1 MRKKEIVNLK
11 TEKLLLKNKT
21 GRITKLWRDERF
33 ITILVQGIF
42 ILFLAVLFSL
52 MLKNLQIT
60 WEKQGS
66 SLSFHFLSQN
76 TGFEA
81 AQTIIPITR
90 TSPIYMTL
98 LAGLVNTIYV
108 SILGIIFSTILGI
121 IIGIS
126 YLSKN
131 FIIKKLAWLYIEV
144 FRNLPLLLIIVAT
157 YYILIFSLPKFETPI
172 VWFNS
177 IYISNR
183 GVHFPSLIAGKSSNL
198 YLIIL
203 LVLLVFLI
211 WIGRKMAKKYE
222 WDTFIVTLASLGIFI
237 ILAICIWHFFQS
249 PPFLVSVPIR
259 KGFSYIGGK
268 EQTPE
273 FFALLIGLVIGTAPF
288 IADIVRSGIAN
299 VSKGQTEAANAL
311 GLSGYKTMRY
321 VVFPQALRTIIPPLT
336 SNYLSLTKN
345 STLAAG
351 VAFTE
356 LFGITRILIN
366 HTGRAIEIMGL
377 SMIVYMILSLL
388 TAWFMNWYN
397 KKIQLVER

>member
-1 MRKKEIVNLK
+1 MNLNSEKQVSQKKTRRLSVI
-11 TEKLLLKNKT
+11 
-21 GRITKLWRDERF
+21 WRDERF
-33 ITILVQGIF
+33 ITFMVQGIF
-42 ILFLAVLFSL
+42 VLLLVVLLGF
-52 MLKNLQIT
+52 MFNNLQQT

-66 SLSFHFLSQN
+66 SLSFRFLTQN

-90 TSPIYMTL
+90 ISPVYKTL
-98 LAGLVNTIYV
+98 LAGLVNTVYV
-108 SILGIIFSTILGI
+108 SILGIILSTILGI
-121 IIGIS
+121 IIGIA

-131 FIIKKLAWLYIEV
+131 YLVSKLAWLYIEV
-144 FRNLPLLLIIVAT
+144 LRNIPLLLIIIAT
-157 YYILIFSLPKFETPI
+157 YYILIFSLPKFDSQI
-172 VWFNS
+172 IWFNS
-177 IYISNR
+177 IFISNR
-183 GVHFPSLIAGKSSNL
+183 GIRFPSLSAGQNAVLYIAGL
-198 YLIIL
+198 LLL
-203 LVLLVFLI
+203 LVVMI
-211 WIGRKMAKKYE
+211 YVGRKLSKEFE
-222 WDTFIVTLASLGIFI
+222 WDGFLVSLAGIGIFI
-237 ILAICIWHFFQS
+237 GLAVAAWTLLS
-249 PPFLVSVPIR
+249 TPPFSLNIPICG
-259 KGFSYIGGK
+259 GFSCKGGS

-299 VSKGQTEAANAL
+299 VSKGQVEAAHAL
-311 GLSGYKTMRY
+311 GLSSYKTLRY
-321 VVFPQALRTIIPPLT
+321 IVFPQALRTMIPPLA

-377 SMIVYMILSLL
+377 TMVVYLVLSLS

-397 KKIQLVER
+397 KKIQLVEK

>member
-1 MRKKEIVNLK
+1 MDLKSNTLRSKKKPKRLSA
-11 TEKLLLKNKT
+11 
-21 GRITKLWRDERF
+21 LWRDERF
-33 ITILVQGIF
+33 ITLMVQGIF
-42 ILFLAVLFSL
+42 IVLIIVVGSF
-52 MLKNLQIT
+52 MLKNLQLT

-66 SLSFHFLSQN
+66 SLSFHFLTQN

-81 AQTIIPITR
+81 AQTLIPITR
-90 TSPIYMTL
+90 TSPIFQTL
-98 LAGLVNTIYV
+98 LAGLINTIYV

-121 IIGIS
+121 IIGIA
-126 YLSKN
+126 YLSNN
-131 FIIKKLAWLYIEV
+131 FIVRKLAWLYIEIL
-144 FRNLPLLLIIVAT
+144 RNLPLLLIIVAT
-157 YYILIFSLPKFETPI
+157 YYILIFSLPKFDTPL

-177 IYISNR
+177 IFISNR
-183 GVHFPSLIAGKSSNL
+183 GVNFPGLLAGKTTAA
-198 YLIIL
+198 YLISLFIL
-203 LVLLVFLI
+203 MILMV
-211 WIGRKMAKKYE
+211 WIGRILSRKYE
-222 WDTFIVTLASLGIFI
+222 WDSFIVSMIGLGLFIGLAF
-237 ILAICIWHFFQS
+237 CIWKVFQI
-249 PPFLVSVPIR
+249 PPYTVSIPVR
-259 KGFSYIGGK
+259 EGFSYAGGK

-299 VSKGQTEAANAL
+299 VPKGQVEVAQAL
-311 GLSGYKTMRY
+311 GLSGYQTMRH
-321 VVFPQALRTIIPPLT
+321 VVFPQALRTMIPPLA

-377 SMIVYMILSLL
+377 SMLVYMTLSLL
-388 TAWFMNWYN
+388 TAWLMNWYN

>member
-1 MRKKEIVNLK
+1 MDLK
-11 TEKLLLKNKT
+11 PNTQLPLRNIKHLSMV
-21 GRITKLWRDERF
+21 WRDERF
-33 ITILVQGIF
+33 ITVVVQGVF
-42 ILFLAVLFSL
+42 ILFLLVFVGF
-52 MLKNLQIT
+52 MLRNLQQT

-66 SLSFHFLSQN
+66 YLSFHFLTQN

-81 AQTIIPITR
+81 AQTLIPISR
-90 TSPIYMTL
+90 TSPIYKTL
-98 LAGLVNTIYV
+98 LAGLVNTIYI
-108 SILGIIFSTILGI
+108 SILGIIFSTILGV
-121 IIGIS
+121 IIGIA

-131 FIIKKLAWLYIEV
+131 FLISKLAWLYIEV
-144 FRNLPLLLIIVAT
+144 LRNLPLLLIIVAS
-157 YYILIFSLPKFETPI
+157 YYILIFSSPKFDAPL
-172 VWFNS
+172 VWPGP

-183 GVHFPSLIAGKSSNL
+183 GIHFPSLIAGKNANI
-198 YLIIL
+198 YLISLFIL
-203 LVLLVFLI
+203 LVLMF
-211 WIGRKMAKKYE
+211 WIGRQLSRKFE
-222 WDTFIVTLASLGIFI
+222 WDNFLVVLAGCGIFI
-237 ILAICIWHFFQS
+237 GLSVCVWYIFRKA
-249 PPFLVSVPIR
+249 PFSLSIPVR
-259 KGFSYIGGK
+259 EGFSYVGGK

-273 FFALLIGLVIGTAPF
+273 FFALLIGLVLGTAPF

-299 VSKGQTEAANAL
+299 VSKGQGEAASAL

-321 VVFPQALRTIIPPLT
+321 VIFPQALRTMIPPLT

-377 SMIVYMILSLL
+377 TMIVYMILSLL
-388 TAWFMNWYN
+388 TAGFMNWYN

>member
-1 MRKKEIVNLK
+1 MELNPNAQPSNKKTRQFSAI
-11 TEKLLLKNKT
+11 
-21 GRITKLWRDERF
+21 WRDERF
-33 ITILVQGIF
+33 ITIMVQGIF
-42 ILFLAVLFSL
+42 IILLVVLCVF
-52 MLKNLQIT
+52 MFKNLETT

-66 SLSFHFLSQN
+66 SLSFKFLTQN

-90 TSPIYMTL
+90 TSPIYKTL

-108 SILGIIFSTILGI
+108 SILGIILSTILGI
-121 IIGIS
+121 IVGIA

-131 FIIKKLAWLYIEV
+131 FIIRKLAWLYIEV
-144 FRNLPLLLIIVAT
+144 LRNLPLLLVVVAT
-157 YYILIFSLPKFETPI
+157 YYVLIFSLPKFDSPL
-172 VWFNS
+172 VWFGS

-183 GVHFPSLIAGKSSNL
+183 GVRFPSLIAWQTSWIFLSG
-198 YLIIL
+198 L
-203 LVLLVFLI
+203 LVLAILMFFS
-211 WIGRKMAKKYE
+211 GRKLSKKFE
-222 WDTFIVTLASLGIFI
+222 WDNFIVSLIGIGLFIVLGIG
-237 ILAICIWHFFQS
+237 IWNLFEIH
-249 PPFLVSVPIR
+249 PFTLSIPVR
-259 KGFSYIGGK
+259 DGFSYIGGK
-268 EQTPE
+268 EKTPE

-299 VSKGQTEAANAL
+299 VPKGQVEVANAL

-321 VVFPQALRTIIPPLT
+321 VVFPQALRTIIPPLA

-377 SMIVYMILSLL
+377 SMVVYMILSLL

-397 KKIQLVER
+397 KKIQFVER